1 MDRREIVMADKS
13 SEELYQERIKRCL
26 DVAALRVPDRVP
38 VFGPYQLY
46 PYTFA
51 GVTFKDAMNDYALA
65 REACHKFQD
74 YFQPDLDFGPILAYP
89 APAMEL
95 LKVSWFKWAG
105 RGLGDHVMY
114 QYMDSELMKADEY
127 DEFIEDP
134 SHFMMSK
141 WMPRSFPPLQGLSDW
156 PPARRNMWFGWTGG
170 LVGLASDSVQEAL
183 RNAIAAGEELGRWF
197 GSIGQYADEMKAK
210 GTPQLYAAFDWAP
223 FDIIGDTLRGTRE
236 ILMDMRRRPDKLH
249 EALEVA
255 TRIFIEYGSAAEGAE
270 LPYCWIWIHKA
281 TRNFMSDEQFKTFY
295 WPYLRKG
302 MLALIDKGII
312 PVVYCEADVESRL
325 EHFADVPKGKVIYH
339 VSATDMEKAKSALG
353 GIAAIAGNVP
363 NILLLSGTPDDVK
376 DYCKKLI
383 DTAGKGG
390 GYIMDTEV
398 MLDEAKPENLKAMID
413 FTKEY
418 GVYS

>member
-1 MDRREIVMADKS
+1 MPEKS
-13 SEELYQERIKRCL
+13 PQELYQERMKRCL
-26 DVAALRVPDRVP
+26 DVVALRVPDRIP

-74 YFQPDLDFGPILAYP
+74 YFQPDLDFGPVLAYP

-95 LKVSWFKWAG
+95 LDISWFKWAG
-105 RGLGDHVMY
+105 HGLGEHVMY
-114 QYMDSELMKADEY
+114 QYLDRENMTADEY
-127 DEFIEDP
+127 DEFIYDP
-134 SHFMMSK
+134 SHFLLSK
-141 WMPRSFPPLQGLSDW
+141 WMPRSFPPLQGLAGW
-156 PPARRNMWFGWTGG
+156 PPARLNMWFGWTGG
-170 LVGLASDSVQEAL
+170 LAGLAAPQVQEAL
-183 RNAIAAGEELGRWF
+183 RNAAAAGEELGRWF
-197 GSIGQYADEMKAK
+197 GSIVQYAEEMKAK
-210 GTPQLYAAFDWAP
+210 GTPQLYAALDWAP

-255 TRIFIEYGSAAEGAE
+255 TRIFIEYGSAAAGADV
-270 LPYCWIWIHKA
+270 PYCWIWMHKA

-312 PVVYCEADVESRL
+312 PVVYCEANVESRL

-339 VSATDMEKAKSALG
+339 VSSTDMVKAKSVLG
-353 GIAAIAGNVP
+353 GIATIMGNVP
-363 NILLLSGTPDDVK
+363 NIMLLSGTPDEVRE
-376 DYCKKLI
+376 YCRKII
-383 DTAGKGG
+383 DTVGRDGG
-390 GYIMDTEV
+390 FIMDTEV

-418 GVYS
+418 GQYR

>member
-1 MDRREIVMADKS
+1 MSEKS
-13 SEELYQERIKRCL
+13 PQELYQERVKRCL
-26 DVAALRVPDRVP
+26 DVAALKVPDRVP

-51 GVTFKDAMNDYALA
+51 GVTLKDAMNDYALA

-95 LKVSWFKWAG
+95 LNIKWFKWPG
-105 RGLGDHVMY
+105 HGLGNHTMY
-114 QYMDSELMKADEY
+114 QYVDSENMTAEEY

-134 SHFMMSK
+134 SHFIMSK

-156 PPARRNMWFGWTGG
+156 PAIRRFMWFGWTGG
-170 LVGLASDSVQEAL
+170 LAGLASDSVQEAL
-183 RNAIAAGEELGRWF
+183 RNAAAAGEELGRWF
-197 GSIGQYADEMKAK
+197 DSIVQYADEMKAK

-255 TRIFIEYGSAAEGAE
+255 TRIFIEYGSGAAGAD
-270 LPYCWIWIHKA
+270 LPYCWIWMHKA

-339 VSATDMEKAKSALG
+339 VSTTDMAKAKSVLG

-363 NILLLSGTPDDVK
+363 NILLLSGTPDDVRA
-376 DYCKKLI
+376 YCKKLI
-383 DTAGKGG
+383 DTAGKNGG
-390 GYIMDTEV
+390 FIMDAAV
-398 MLDEAKPENLKAMID
+398 MLDEAKAENLKAMIN

-418 GVYS
+418 GVYK

>member
-1 MDRREIVMADKS
+1 MPDKS
-13 SEELYQERIKRCL
+13 PEQLFKERVRRCL

-51 GVTFKDAMNDYALA
+51 GVKFKDAMNDYALA
-65 REACHKFQD
+65 REVCHKFQD

-95 LKVSWFKWAG
+95 LKINWFKWPG
-105 RGLGDHVMY
+105 RGLDDHIMY
-114 QYMDSELMKADEY
+114 QYIDSENMTAEEY
-127 DEFIEDP
+127 DEFIYDP
-134 SHFMMSK
+134 SHFIMYK
-141 WMPRSFPPLQGLSDW
+141 WLPRSFPPLKGLTNW
-156 PPARRNMWFGWTGG
+156 PAIRRFMWFGWTGG
-170 LVGLASDSVQEAL
+170 FADLAATEVQEAL
-183 RNAIAAGEELGRWF
+183 RNAAAAGEELSRWF
-197 GSIGQYADEMKAK
+197 DSIAQYADEMKAK

-223 FDIIGDTLRGTRE
+223 FDIIGDTLRGTRQ
-236 ILMDMRRRPDKLH
+236 ILMDMRRRPDKLL

-255 TRIFIEYGSAAEGAE
+255 TKIFIEYGSTAAGAE
-270 LPYCWIWIHKA
+270 LPYCWIWMHKA

-295 WPYLRKG
+295 WPFLRKG

-312 PVVYCEADVESRL
+312 PVIYCEADVESRL
-325 EHFADVPKGKVIYH
+325 EHFADVPNGKVIYH
-339 VSATDMEKAKSALG
+339 VSTTDMIKAKSVLG

-363 NILLLSGTPDDVK
+363 NVLLLSGTPDDVRA
-376 DYCKKLI
+376 YCKKLI
-383 DTAGKGG
+383 DTAGKDGG
-390 GYIMDTEV
+390 FIMDAAV

-418 GVYS
+418 GVYR